1 MKILRFTLMNYPSTN
16 GGDKLAPLPLRQ
28 ELIGRLRNI
37 TKLKHWQM
45 AVAEAVQNSMDAII
59 DAKCSGKISIEIDRA
74 NDLASSGDGGNPIKT
89 IVVRDNGVGFD
100 DGNYQSFCTPDS
112 LKKQKR
118 GGKGLGR
125 LACLQAFQRIRVYS
139 IYKNGVGWNERKLVL
154 QSEVPELTGT
164 ETASEKTDYL
174 TEVRLEDLKPEFEPA
189 ALVSIDSLAEWLS
202 EHFLAALV
210 ERPAWLE
217 SLTIPEGKN
226 SFELMR
232 VIEGGAAWVE
242 KFKIRGYDFKA
253 VCYSISSDEKKDM
266 VRLVAG
272 GRIVNSNTQPL
283 DFYVSH
289 LSSISDKKPHLVLI
303 YSPFFDEH
311 VNDARNGVAFA
322 EEGDGGLLQ
331 ITAPEFREA
340 CANAFKDRL
349 AQQLQTSTDKFKER
363 ISEIVT
369 KDAPYYRPLLLG
381 FFSSKDFLKL
391 STHSSDEDIL
401 SALDSYKRRDAV
413 KLKQESRATRK
424 AKSGR

>member
-1 MKILRFTLMNYPSTN
+1 MKILRFGSMNDPQIN

-28 ELIGRLRNI
+28 ELVGRLRNI

-45 AVAEAVQNSMDAII
+45 AVAEAVQNAMDAII
-59 DAKCSGKISIEIDRA
+59 DGKRGGKISIQIERA

-100 DGNYQSFCTPDS
+100 DANYQSFCTPDS
-112 LKKQKR
+112 LKKQKI

-125 LACLQAFQRIRVYS
+125 LACLQAFQRLRVQS
-139 IYKNGVGWNERKLVL
+139 VYKNGEGWKERKLVL
-154 QSEVPELTGT
+154 QSETPELSGT
-164 ETASEKTDYL
+164 EGPTDKAQHS
-174 TEVRLEDLKPEFEPA
+174 TEIRLENLRPEFESA
-189 ALVSIDSLAEWLS
+189 ALITVEGLAEWLS

-210 ERPAWLE
+210 EKPTWLE
-217 SLTIPEGKN
+217 SLTILEGKEN
-226 SFELMR
+226 FELTK

-242 KFKIRGYDFKA
+242 KFKIRSYEFKA
-253 VCYSISSDEKKDM
+253 VCYSISSDDKKDM

-303 YSPFFDEH
+303 YSSFLDEH
-311 VNDARNGVAFA
+311 VNDARNGVTFA

-340 CANAFKDRL
+340 CANAFKNQL
-349 AQQLQTSTDKFKER
+349 SQQLQASTDKFKER
-363 ISEIVT
+363 ISASNGGGAARNT
-369 KDAPYYRPLLLG
+369 SPDALPRFIFVQPHHVLLPCPRM
-381 FFSSKDFLKL
+381 D
-391 STHSSDEDIL
+391 
-401 SALDSYKRRDAV
+401 ALEN
-413 KLKQESRATRK
+413 L
-424 AKSGR
+424 